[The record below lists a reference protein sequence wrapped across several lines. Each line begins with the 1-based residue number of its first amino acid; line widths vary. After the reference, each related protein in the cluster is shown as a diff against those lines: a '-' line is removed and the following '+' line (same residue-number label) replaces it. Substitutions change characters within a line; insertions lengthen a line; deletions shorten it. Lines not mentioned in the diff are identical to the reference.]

1 MVKIKKILMEFTMI
15 KGHLIEVLSGFMWLV
30 C

>member
-1 MVKIKKILMEFTMI
+1 MVKIRKILMDFTMV
-15 KGHLIEVLSGFMWLV
+15 KVHLIEVLSGFMWLV